1 MGLFSRK
8 KTPETPQPVE
18 HRSTD
23 GADNVFGLALN
34 YNGWSTYKTSQALTL
49 SAVYRCVE
57 VISNGVASLPVK
69 LYRVDGDGYRYEIQ
83 DGLSY
88 LLSKKPSDKM
98 NSFTFYKLL
107 VKDILMNGNAYA
119 LIMRDNNGKVKAFQY
134 VPAGLVNPIDKIDHI
149 EYLVTGLT
157 KPVMQKDI
165 LHFMNYSETGVYG
178 ISVLTYARRILGIAD
193 SGDKAAENFFKSGGC
208 SSGFLKFDGP
218 SSGKQ
223 REEILSAW
231 NQATGGQNSG
241 PNGIPVLPANVSY
254 TQLSINPEDAQLLE
268 SRQFSVVEICRYFG
282 VSPTKC
288 FDLSHASYNNSEMAE
303 LAFLNDTLRPLMSK
317 IEMELE
323 TKLFPGE
330 TRYDVRFDVNELLR
344 TDKKSQAEYFTKM
357 FNLGVMSPND
367 IRKELNM
374 TPVDGGDIHVAQV
387 NLTSIKNLTTINA
400 TADNRLK
407 EEEMK
412 TDTDTENNTDTD
424 NDQESK

>member
-1 MGLFSRK
+1 MGLFTRK
-8 KTPETPQPVE
+8 KTQTVEPVE
-18 HRSTD
+18 QRS
-23 GADNVFGLALN
+23 NVENESVFGLALQ
-34 YNGWSTYKTSQALTL
+34 YNGWSTYKTSLALTL
-49 SAVYRCVE
+49 SAVYRCVT
-57 VISNGVASLPVK
+57 VISDGVASLPVK
-69 LYRVDGDGYRYEIQ
+69 LYRVDGDGYEYEMN

-88 LLSKKPSDKM
+88 LLSKKPSEKM
-98 NSFTFYKLL
+98 NAFTFYKLI

-119 LIMRDNNGKVKAFQY
+119 LIDRDGKGDVKALRY
-134 VPAGLVNPIDKIDHI
+134 VQAGLVSPIDMGDRIQ
-149 EYLVTGLT
+149 YQVTGMNKL
-157 KPVMQKDI
+157 VNQKDI
-165 LHFMNYSETGVYG
+165 LHFMNYSDSGVYG
-178 ISVLTYARRILGIAD
+178 ISVLTYARRTLAIAD
-193 SGDKAAENFFKSGGC
+193 GGEKSAENFYKSGGC
-208 SSGFLKFDGP
+208 TSGFLKFDGP
-218 SSGKQ
+218 STGKQ
-223 REEILSAW
+223 RDEILSAW
-231 NQATGGQNSG
+231 NQATGGPNSG
-241 PNGIPVLPANVSY
+241 PNGIAVLPSNITY
-254 TQLSINPEDAQLLE
+254 QQLSINPADAQLLE
-268 SRQFSVVEICRYFG
+268 SREFSVIEICRYFG

-323 TKLFPGE
+323 TKLFPGS

-344 TDKKSQAEYFTKM
+344 TDKKSQGEWFNKM

-412 TDTDTENNTDTD
+412 TDTDTDNNTDTD
-424 NDQESK
+424 NDQENQ